1 MSLRKAQ
8 RGQSETIYFED
19 SVGNRFE
26 TVGEWWYS
34 NAGNFGAP
42 PVQYETRTF
51 YQQTGH
57 AVLGYTLQPRLIAIS
72 LGHPGDDLRRNY
84 WALRAELLEFF
95 AVNRGQLTL
104 TLARADASKRSI
116 HVRYDSGLE
125 QAPQDAD
132 AEGQWSIRAT
142 LTLIAHNPIWFNP
155 AVQTIAPA
163 AGVDSHLV
171 FPITFPI
178 QFGTAGTAF
187 DTGVMDYGGSWRT
200 FPVIT
205 LTGPYTAARI
215 ENLATGAA
223 LRFQT
228 SISEGETRIITLAE
242 DSIAI
247 TNQDGDNAMN
257 ELHADSNLL
266 DFYIPPAIEVID
278 GGTLQISAI
287 FEGGSA
293 GDSAMSL
300 TYYERFYGV

>member
-1 MSLRKAQ
+1 MSQRQIQ

-19 SVGNRFE
+19 SAGNRFE
-26 TVGEWWYS
+26 TIGNWFYTNV
-34 NAGNFGAP
+34 GNFGAP

-51 YQQTGH
+51 YQQTGQ
-57 AVLGYTLQPRLIAIS
+57 AVLGYALQPRLIPIS

-95 AVNRGQLTL
+95 AVNRGQLTM

-125 QAPQDAD
+125 QAPEDPDA
-132 AEGQWSIRAT
+132 AAQWNIRAG

-155 AVQTIAPA
+155 TATTIAPS

-187 DTGVMDYGGSWRT
+187 DTGIIDYGGSWRT
-200 FPVIT
+200 YPTIT
-205 LTGPYTAARI
+205 LTGPYTTARI
-215 ENLATGAA
+215 ENLATGAV

-228 SISEGETRIITLAE
+228 SISEGETRHVTLAE
-242 DSIAI
+242 DSIAV

-266 DFYIPPAIEVID
+266 DFYIPPAIEVIE
-278 GGTLQISAI
+278 GGTLQITAI
-287 FEGGSA
+287 FESGSV
-293 GDSAMSL
+293 DSAMSL